1 MPALNPRHKPCRGH
15 LKEQVVMLE
24 NSKDALFYS
33 LKWDEANSVSRA
45 NLGGGKG
52 GEATHQGCFSMD
64 N

>member
-1 MPALNPRHKPCRGH
+1 
-15 LKEQVVMLE
+15 MLE